1 MENPAAPGCP
11 GCFMLLLLV
20 RTMFWASGGGASTS
34 GGFVS
39 PFSPCAAVETLL
51 QDADIC
57 KILPSELHVSPE
69 HDGSYRAGSNARRLC
84 GQLSPW

>member
-1 MENPAAPGCP
+1 MEDPAAPGCR

-20 RTMFWASGGGASTS
+20 RTAFWASGGGA

-39 PFSPCAAVETLL
+39 PFSPRAAVKTLL

-57 KILPSELHVSPE
+57 KSGRNPSFGAARVS
-69 HDGSYRAGSNARRLC
+69 
-84 GQLSPW
+84 